1 MFSSPDKPFCTARF
15 LVGSTIGG
23 SGRVFFQNQVICRIL
38 PPSGEP
44 KSQSLVHGAQ
54 NLFESVQIP
63 CPVGGGRKAR
73 RKWAG

>member
-44 KSQSLVHGAQ
+44 KS
-54 NLFESVQIP
+54 
-63 CPVGGGRKAR
+63 
-73 RKWAG
+73 